1 MTPPVRQGVARHDAV
16 RSVLGE
22 DARLRPEQE
31 EALDALR
38 HSDVLLV
45 ARSGLGKTAVYD
57 VAGRLRDGLTLVV
70 SPTLSLQR
78 DQVEALRATGNRA
91 DAVSSARTAAQRRQ
105 ALEAAATGDL
115 DVLLLA
121 PEQLGRDE
129 VVDAL
134 GGAEVG
140 LLVVDEAHCV
150 SEWGH
155 DFRPDY
161 LAVAAARERVGR
173 PRTLA
178 MTATASPHVRD
189 EIRRAL
195 RVEDASVVVGD
206 VDRPEIWLGGREVAD
221 ERSADD
227 AVVDEVATVEGAVL
241 VYAQTRPEVERLVER
256 LADVRPDVRG
266 YHAGLR
272 GTERAEVQDA
282 FTSGEL
288 DTVVATSAF
297 GMGIDRQDV
306 RAVVHAGPS
315 PSLDAYYQ
323 EVGRAGRDGEP
334 ARAVLV
340 HRQEDFAVARHLG
353 SGSGPKP
360 GTLKAVAKALVEAG
374 PLDRSGLAGTADL
387 GTRTVARALGA
398 LAGVGAVEEAAD
410 GTVRWVAEASVRAV
424 LQQVADARERR
435 RATELSRVDLVRTYA
450 DTLDCRRRVLL
461 GLLGEE
467 HPEPCGRCDSCD
479 AGRSETVE
487 DARWHVGQQLVHDR
501 FGEGTVSL
509 VEPDRITVLFAEHGY
524 TTLAT
529 ALLDGDESPV
539 TTAREATP
547 AAPEGP
553 EPEPA
558 AA

>member
-1 MTPPVRQGVARHDAV
+1 MTPPLRQGVARRDAV
-16 RSVLGE
+16 RAVLG
-22 DARLRPEQE
+22 DADLRPEQE

-38 HSDVLLV
+38 DGDALLV

-57 VAGRLRDGLTLVV
+57 VAGRLVDGLTLVV

-78 DQVEALRATGNRA
+78 DQLDALRATGNRA
-91 DAVSSARTAAQRRQ
+91 DAVSSARTAVQRCR

-134 GGAEVG
+134 RDASVG

-161 LAVAAARERVGR
+161 LAVAAARERVGS

-189 EIRRAL
+189 EVVAAL
-195 RVEDASVVVGD
+195 GIEGAAVVVGD

-227 AVVDEVATVEGAVL
+227 AVVEAVAAVDGAAL
-241 VYAQTRPEVERLVER
+241 VYAQTRPDVERLVDR
-256 LADVRPDVRG
+256 LRDVRPDVRG

-272 GTERAEVQDA
+272 ARERAAVQDA
-282 FTSGEL
+282 FVAGDL

-297 GMGIDRQDV
+297 GMGIDRPDV
-306 RAVVHAGPS
+306 RAVVHAGPP

-323 EVGRAGRDGEP
+323 EVGRAGRDGE
-334 ARAVLV
+334 ASTAVLV

-353 SGSGPKP
+353 AGGGPRRS
-360 GTLKAVAKALVEAG
+360 TLRAVARALAAG
-374 PLDRSGLAGTADL
+374 EPVDRTGLAEAADL
-387 GTRTVARALGA
+387 AQRTVARAVGA
-398 LAGVGAVEEAAD
+398 LADVGAVDEQPD
-410 GTVRWVAEASVRAV
+410 GTLRWVADRAV
-424 LQQVADARERR
+424 AAVLDDVDAARERR
-435 RATELSRVDLVRTYA
+435 RTTELSRADLVRSYA

-467 HPEPCGRCDSCD
+467 HREPCGRCDSCD
-479 AGRSETVE
+479 AGRSEDVT
-487 DARWHVGQQLVHDR
+487 DGAWHIGQDLEHET
-501 FGEGTVSL
+501 FGVGTVQV
-509 VEPDRITVLFAEHGY
+509 VEPDRITVLFPEHGF

-529 ALLDGDESPV
+529 ALLEGDESPLRS
-539 TTAREATP
+539 A
-547 AAPEGP
+547 
-553 EPEPA
+553 
-558 AA
+558 

>member
-1 MTPPVRQGVARHDAV
+1 MPKRPSGYAAPVTPPVRQGVARRDAV
-16 RSVLGE
+16 RAVLG
-22 DARLRPEQE
+22 DGVHLRPEQE
-31 EALDALR
+31 QALDALTGG
-38 HSDVLLV
+38 DVLLV

-57 VAGRLRDGLTLVV
+57 VAGRLLDGLTLVV

-78 DQVEALRATGNRA
+78 DQVDSLRATGNRA
-91 DAVSSARTAAQRRQ
+91 DSVSSARTVAQRRK

-134 GGAEVG
+134 GDAQVG

-178 MTATASPHVRD
+178 MTATASPHVRE
-189 EIRRAL
+189 EILAAL
-195 RVEDASVVVGD
+195 SIEDATVVVGD
-206 VDRPEIWLGGREVAD
+206 VDRPKIWLGGRQVAD
-221 ERSADD
+221 ERAADD
-227 AVVDEVATVEGAVL
+227 AVVEAVEAFEGAVL
-241 VYAQTRPEVERLVER
+241 VYAQTRPEVERLVAR
-256 LADVRPDVRG
+256 LDEVRDVVRG
-266 YHAGLR
+266 YHAGMR
-272 GTERAEVQDA
+272 ARERAEVQDA
-282 FTSGEL
+282 FVRGEL

-334 ARAVLV
+334 ATALLV

-353 SGSGPKP
+353 AGNGPRRQS
-360 GTLKAVAKALVEAG
+360 LRA
-374 PLDRSGLAGTADL
+374 
-387 GTRTVARALGA
+387 VARALTDGGAQDRSSLAGASGLTVRTLARVLGA
-398 LAGVGAVEEAAD
+398 LTGVDAVTEDAD
-410 GTVRWVAEASVRAV
+410 GTVRWVAVASVSAV
-424 LQQVADARERR
+424 LDEVEAARERR
-435 RATELSRVDLVRTYA
+435 RATELSRVDLVRSYA

-467 HPEPCGRCDSCD
+467 HPDPCGHCDSCD
-479 AGRSETVE
+479 AGRSEAVE
-487 DARWHVGQQLVHDR
+487 DADWHVGQQLRHDE
-501 FGEGTVSL
+501 FGDGTVSL
-509 VEPDRITVLFAEHGY
+509 VEPDRITVLFADHGY

-529 ALLDGDESPV
+529 RLLQGPGSPV
-539 TTAREATP
+539 TIG
-547 AAPEGP
+547 APG
-553 EPEPA
+553 
-558 AA
+558 